1 MARVPGIDDL
11 FGHVP
16 QQGELVLPP
25 DQPVSSGPIKHTPET
40 IRALIHEVLG
50 QARAAR
56 VMPWDADDL
65 RFNTGM
71 FPYWA
76 EWLKGGEGDAL
87 MAEFKAEM
95 DRLEAPV
102 EVIAPNWKRIWGI
115 AA

>member
-1 MARVPGIDDL
+1 M

-16 QQGELVLPP
+16 QHGELELPS
-25 DQPVSSGPIKHTPET
+25 DTPVSRGPITHTADT
-40 IRALIHEVLG
+40 IRVLAHEVLDE
-50 QARAAR
+50 ARAAN
-56 VMPWDADDL
+56 VMPWDEDDL
-65 RFNTGM
+65 RYNTGM

-76 EWLKGGEGDAL
+76 EWLKDGEGDAL

-95 DRLEAPV
+95 DRLDASV